1 MVSAIG
7 LYFMLD
13 SVIIGTLRP
22 SDILVLR
29 LILVLVLIQFYKK
42 NNLSFNFSF
51 SSVKCRCI
59 DPSLLYKVRQRSCD
73 VGGIPVII
81 IIIIIINDEAIRIAV
96 AYRLGCKACEPHTC
110 VCGKPVDARALH
122 GLSCRKGRF
131 PLPEFT
137 GRVHGPS

>member
-42 NNLSFNFSF
+42 
-51 SSVKCRCI
+51 K
-59 DPSLLYKVRQRSCD
+59 
-73 VGGIPVII
+73 
-81 IIIIIINDEAIRIAV
+81 
-96 AYRLGCKACEPHTC
+96 
-110 VCGKPVDARALH
+110 
-122 GLSCRKGRF
+122 
-131 PLPEFT
+131 
-137 GRVHGPS
+137 